1 MKSKTVSNLF
11 ITLSLLCLFVI
22 LADNCDI
29 FPRLSAF
36 SLLKSKFGDV
46 TGQSGSALHAYFGF
60 SIFLVAAMVFRKQFH
75 SMMPWL
81 IVCGVELFN
90 EFLDMLISISTL
102 GHISW
107 SNSLSDILYTVAMP
121 FTVFVIAKLYHYLN
135 QKKANTVI
143 TNGPAA
149 VLSISDNA

>member
-1 MKSKTVSNLF
+1 LLPLQCKKTPDPKIEGFRVCLVANREKNCLPFTHNHTGDSIPYTVKSE
-11 ITLSLLCLFVI
+11 
-22 LADNCDI
+22 
-29 FPRLSAF
+29 
-36 SLLKSKFGDV
+36 FGDV
-46 TGQSGSALHAYFGF
+46 PGQSGSALHAYFGF

-107 SNSLSDILYTVAMP
+107 SNS
-121 FTVFVIAKLYHYLN
+121 
-135 QKKANTVI
+135 
-143 TNGPAA
+143 
-149 VLSISDNA
+149 